1 MRKMNKSGLKHSH
14 LMKFSLTAE
23 VTRLL
28 GAISRCFAALAL
40 LLLASGTLAQDDL
53 PFLDLDTPLRLD
65 FSGSWEKDFRRSDT
79 WRDELNRMMRL
90 RQEQAAGQRA
100 GASSGGGPAVSI
112 GNINLNSG
120 RRGSSIVDMARLAE
134 YISRQTVMTIIQ
146 DRNQVRI
153 ERDGEAPL
161 VCSLDNGV
169 QDTFSSA
176 HGVETC
182 VWDRTQLV
190 FRISL
195 PDDLEI
201 SHRFSV
207 STDRQLLRMVTSI
220 QSKRS
225 APFNLIQAFTKY
237 DSPPDDFNCI
247 QTLSRGKVCSKVTP
261 LE

>member
-1 MRKMNKSGLKHSH
+1 MDKTGLKHSH
-14 LMKFSLTAE
+14 LMKSSLTA
-23 VTRLL
+23 VIGTPQNHRSWCFSALVLL
-28 GAISRCFAALAL
+28 FFCAGAA
-40 LLLASGTLAQDDL
+40 AQDDL

-100 GASSGGGPAVSI
+100 GTSTSGGPAVSV
-112 GNINLNSG
+112 GNINLNSS
-120 RRGSSIVDMARLAE
+120 RRSSSIVDMARLAE
-134 YISRQTVMTIIQ
+134 YISRQTTMTIIQ

-161 VCSLDNGV
+161 VCSLDNGIH
-169 QDTFSSA
+169 DTFTSP
-176 HGVETC
+176 HGKEMC

-190 FRISL
+190 FTISL

-207 STDRQLLRMVTSI
+207 STDRELLRLVTSI

-225 APFNLIQAFTKY
+225 APFNLIQAFTRY
-237 DSPPDDFNCI
+237 DAQPDDFNCV
-247 QTLSRGKVCSKVTP
+247 QTLSRGNVCSKVTP

>member
-1 MRKMNKSGLKHSH
+1 M
-14 LMKFSLTAE
+14 
-23 VTRLL
+23 
-28 GAISRCFAALAL
+28 LAL
-40 LLLASGTLAQDDL
+40 FLLSSPVQAQDDL

-100 GASSGGGPAVSI
+100 GVSSGGGPAVSL
-112 GNINLNSG
+112 GNINLNSS
-120 RRGSSIVDMARLAE
+120 RRGTSIVDLARLAE
-134 YISRQTVMTIIQ
+134 YISRQTTMTIIQ

-161 VCSLDNGV
+161 ICSLDNGV
-169 QDTFSSA
+169 QDTFASA
-176 HGVETC
+176 HGKEVC

-190 FRISL
+190 FRVSL

-201 SHRFSV
+201 THRFSI
-207 STDRQLLRMVTSI
+207 STDRELLRMVTSI

-225 APFNLIQAFTKY
+225 APFNLIQAFTRY
-237 DSPPDDFNCI
+237 DSPPDDFNCV

>member
-1 MRKMNKSGLKHSH
+1 
-14 LMKFSLTAE
+14 MKTSLTAVYE
-23 VTRLL
+23 APRKHR
-28 GAISRCFAALAL
+28 ARCFAALVL
-40 LLLASGTLAQDDL
+40 LISTAAALAQDEL

-100 GASSGGGPAVSI
+100 GVSSGGGPAVSI

-120 RRGSSIVDMARLAE
+120 RRGTSIVDMARLAE
-134 YISRQTVMTIIQ
+134 YISRQTTMTIFQ

-153 ERDGEAPL
+153 EREGESPL

-169 QDTFSSA
+169 QETFASA
-176 HGVETC
+176 HGKEMC
-182 VWDRTQLV
+182 AWDKTQLV
-190 FRISL
+190 FIISL

-201 SHRFSV
+201 THRFSV
-207 STDRQLLRMVTSI
+207 STDRELLRMVTTI

-225 APFNLIQAFTKY
+225 APFNLIQAFTRY
-237 DSPPDDFNCI
+237 DSPTNDFNCI

>member
-1 MRKMNKSGLKHSH
+1 MIKSGLQHSH
-14 LMKFSLTAE
+14 LMKTSLTA
-23 VTRLL
+23 VIGVPQKLTSSWAA
-28 GAISRCFAALAL
+28 AIVMLFLAAPA
-40 LLLASGTLAQDDL
+40 TAQDDL

-90 RQEQAAGQRA
+90 RQEQAVSQRA
-100 GASSGGGPAVSI
+100 GASSGGGPAISL
-112 GNINLNSG
+112 GNINLNSS
-120 RRGSSIVDMARLAE
+120 RRGTSIVDMARLAE
-134 YISRQTVMTIIQ
+134 YISRQTTMEIFQ

-169 QDTFSSA
+169 HQTFASA
-176 HGVETC
+176 HGTEVC

-190 FRISL
+190 FSLSL

-207 STDRQLLRMVTSI
+207 ATDGESLRMVTTI
-220 QSKRS
+220 QTKRS
-225 APFNLIQAFTKY
+225 APFNLIQAFTRY
-237 DSPPDDFNCI
+237 DSPGDDFNCI

>member
-1 MRKMNKSGLKHSH
+1 MIKSGLQHSY
-14 LMKFSLTAE
+14 LMKKSLTA
-23 VTRLL
+23 
-28 GAISRCFAALAL
+28 AIGSPQNIRSWCFSALAVL
-40 LLLASGTLAQDDL
+40 LFSGSATAQDDL

-90 RQEQAAGQRA
+90 RQEQAASQRS
-100 GASSGGGPAVSI
+100 GSSTGSGPAVSL
-112 GNINLNSG
+112 GNINLNSS

-134 YISRQTVMTIIQ
+134 YISRQTTMEIIQ

-169 QDTFSSA
+169 HNTFASA
-176 HGVETC
+176 HGKEMC

-190 FRISL
+190 FAISL

-201 SHRFSV
+201 THRFSV
-207 STDRQLLRMVTSI
+207 ASDGQLLRMVTTI

-225 APFNLIQAFTKY
+225 APFNLIQAFTRY
-237 DSPPDDFNCI
+237 DSPADDFNCV

>member
-1 MRKMNKSGLKHSH
+1 M
-14 LMKFSLTAE
+14 
-23 VTRLL
+23 
-28 GAISRCFAALAL
+28 LAL
-40 LLLASGTLAQDDL
+40 FLLSSPVQAQDDL

-100 GASSGGGPAVSI
+100 GVSSGGGPAVSL
-112 GNINLNSG
+112 GNINLNSS
-120 RRGSSIVDMARLAE
+120 RRGTSIVDLARLAE
-134 YISRQTVMTIIQ
+134 YISRQTTMTIIQ

-161 VCSLDNGV
+161 ICSLDNGV
-169 QDTFSSA
+169 QDTFASA
-176 HGVETC
+176 HGKEVC

-190 FRISL
+190 FRVSL

-201 SHRFSV
+201 THRFSV
-207 STDRQLLRMVTSI
+207 STDRELLRMVTSI

-225 APFNLIQAFTKY
+225 APFNLIQAFTRY
-237 DSPPDDFNCI
+237 DSPPDDFNCV